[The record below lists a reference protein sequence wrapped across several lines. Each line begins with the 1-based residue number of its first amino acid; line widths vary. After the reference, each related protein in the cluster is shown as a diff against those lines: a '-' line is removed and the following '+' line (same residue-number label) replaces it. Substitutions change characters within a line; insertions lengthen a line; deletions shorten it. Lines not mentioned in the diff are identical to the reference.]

1 MNIVF
6 MGTPDFATTILRELF
21 LNFSIKALFCAQ
33 DKPVGRKMILTP
45 PDTKKFVLQ
54 NYFDTEILQP
64 KTLKDK
70 EVVKHL
76 QSLKPDFIIVAA
88 YGKILPKEILD
99 IAPCINLHASI
110 LPKYRGASPI
120 QSMLLNNDQIFGI
133 TAMKMS
139 QGLDDGDMLA
149 FSMCKN
155 SGENAT
161 ELFEKLSKMA
171 ANLCIKVIKNYDNIM
186 PLKQFDAISSHCGK
200 IKKSD
205 GIINFNENVDNIM
218 CKFKA
223 YFPWPGIYFENGLKL
238 LDIKKYSN
246 RKNLELGVITNITKD
261 GFCVSFNDG
270 EIEILSLQEI
280 SKKPLFA
287 KDFLN
292 GKRLKIGDRIC

>member
-21 LNFSIKALFCAQ
+21 LNFSIQALFCSQ

-54 NYFDTEILQP
+54 NYPDTEILQP
-64 KTLKDK
+64 KTLKDEK
-70 EVVKHL
+70 VIKHL

-88 YGKILPKEILD
+88 YGKILPKDILD

-139 QGLDDGDMLA
+139 EGLDDGDMLA

-155 SGENAT
+155 NGENAT

-171 ANLCIKVIKNYDNIM
+171 ANLCVKVIKNYDNIM
-186 PLKQFDAISSHCGK
+186 PLKQFDTISSHCGK

-205 GIINFNENVDNIM
+205 GIINFSENVNSIM

-246 RKNLELGVITNITKD
+246 IKNLELGVITNITKD
-261 GFCVSFNDG
+261 GFCVSFSDG

-292 GKRLKIGDRIC
+292 GKRLKVGDRIC

>member
-64 KTLKDK
+64 KTLKDNA
-70 EVVKHL
+70 VINYL
-76 QSLKPDFIIVAA
+76 RSLKPDFIIVAA

-155 SGENAT
+155 SGENAA

-171 ANLCIKVIKNYDNIM
+171 ANLCVKVIKNYDNIM

-205 GIINFNENVDNIM
+205 GIINFNENVNNIM